1 PINRPQTAHRT
12 ARNAGIGRPSPQS
25 KPKAL
30 AGALAAREGSVT
42 FAWVERRKVLQS
54 GPVIVCRENELS
66 LGYQLAIGALLL

>member
-1 PINRPQTAHRT
+1 M
-12 ARNAGIGRPSPQS
+12 
-25 KPKAL
+25 
-30 AGALAAREGSVT
+30 T